1 MKTARPS
8 KEGEPLPKVMAGKAI
23 DKMADTEPALTIR
36 LRARS
41 ACSKVRRNVSA
52 SERIAQNEWSHPRKI
67 GSTVEANSF
76 LCVSA
81 FPSFAFSV
89 DKAIFGIA
97 LSIKRS
103 RKSDKLSLSGK
114 GSARRKWPMKWSL
127 SAIWRSSC

>member
-8 KEGEPLPKVMAGKAI
+8 KEGEPLPKEMAGKAI
-23 DKMADTEPALTIR
+23 DKMADTDASPNDQASRKKR
-36 LRARS
+36 LLKGPEEFQRL
-41 ACSKVRRNVSA
+41 
-52 SERIAQNEWSHPRKI
+52 ERIAQNEWSHPRKI

-127 SAIWRSSC
+127 SAIWRPSC

>member
-1 MKTARPS
+1 
-8 KEGEPLPKVMAGKAI
+8 MAGKAI
-23 DKMADTEPALTIR
+23 DKMADTDASPNDQASRKKR
-36 LRARS
+36 LLKGPEEFQRL
-41 ACSKVRRNVSA
+41 
-52 SERIAQNEWSHPRKI
+52 ERIAQNEWSHPRKM

-114 GSARRKWPMKWSL
+114 GSARRKRPMKWSL
-127 SAIWRSSC
+127 SAIWRPSC